1 MTFTSYINEYG
12 ERIILK
18 KYYFI
23 KKYNHNENLPTISS
37 YINKYKIIEKKK
49 NVMHVVSD
57 EENSTCIKF
66 HQIDYFKGKIKLN
79 CKKILFFAY
88 YFSSSNQSSLLE
100 AKVPKEKDISKYS
113 FCIHS
118 RLYKKI
124 TLKEQCELAKKVK
137 VKYIKNKKASLQDLP
152 VNISTRRSQNVK
164 IRDNVGIIRIS
175 NSRQTD
181 SVKIATDL
189 LEESGFKV
197 TSAISINNHEIEE
210 VLKNM
215 LINTNVNI
223 IICIGGTGISK
234 TDITIEVVKSVLQK
248 EIDGFGELFR
258 YLTYKKWKHLI
269 MELGLL
275 SIDTLTTA
283 GVANNKLI
291 FAIPGSPDATEL
303 AVKEII
309 IPAVPTLLGQL
320 QKDS

>member
-12 ERIILK
+12 EKIILK

-23 KKYNHNENLPTISS
+23 KKYKHNENLPTVSS
-37 YINKYKIIEKKK
+37 YIHKYKLIEKKK
-49 NVMHVVSD
+49 NVMHAVSD
-57 EENSTCIKF
+57 EENYTCIKF
-66 HQIDYFKGKIKLN
+66 HQIDYFKGKIKLK
-79 CKKILFFAY
+79 CKKIFFFAY
-88 YFSSSNQSSLLE
+88 CFSSSNQSSLLE
-100 AKVPKEKDISKYS
+100 AKVPKENDISKYS
-113 FCIHS
+113 FCIQS
-118 RLYKKI
+118 RLYKNI

-152 VNISTRRSQNVK
+152 VNISTRRSQNIK
-164 IRDNVGIIRIS
+164 IRDNVGIIRVS

-181 SVKIATDL
+181 SVKIATKL
-189 LEESGFKV
+189 LEDAGFKV
-197 TSAISINNHEIEE
+197 TIAISINSHEIEE
-210 VLKNM
+210 AFKNM

-234 TDITIEVVKSVLQK
+234 TDITIEVIKSVLQK

-258 YLTYKKWKHLI
+258 YLTHMKWKHLTTD
-269 MELGLL
+269 LGIL
-275 SIDTLTTA
+275 SIDTRTTA

-303 AVKEII
+303 AIKEII
-309 IPAVPTLLGQL
+309 IPGTPSLLGQL